1 MIGVVCHRRGVGD
14 EFLIFPIRSVVV
26 VIFLLPHQKIYLKG
40 DSLPH
45 EKNYLKSRKMT
56 STASGERPGERG
68 VSNGVNNG
76 DQERAE

>member
-1 MIGVVCHRRGVGD
+1 LSNKAIVGP
-14 EFLIFPIRSVVV
+14 PI
-26 VIFLLPHQKIYLKG
+26 LPHLKIYLNV

-56 STASGERPGERG
+56 SSASGKMLGERG

-76 DQERAE
+76 D